1 MKYNTFL
8 FDLDGVIVN
17 TDNIQYETIKKS
29 VYEILNYDISQNN
42 NINKVFKSTI
52 TTVDKLKILSH
63 SITIDDDKINLI
75 YTNKKKLA
83 DTYFSKL
90 NIDNEKINLMKYLK
104 EQNCKIAIVTNSNK
118 ISTNIIL
125 KNIGIYDYIDVI
137 ITNEDV
143 LNKKPSP
150 EPYLKAIEI
159 LNCSIKETIIFE
171 DSEIG
176 IISAKNTGCDYY
188 HVKSYKDVN
197 INTINTLNNI
207 II

>member
-17 TDNIQYETIKKS
+17 TDNIQYETIKQS

-42 NINKVFKSTI
+42 NINNVFKSTI

-176 IISAKNTGCDYY
+176 IISAKNTGCEYY

-197 INTINTLNNI
+197 INTINILNNI
-207 II
+207 I

>member
-1 MKYNTFL
+1 MKYNTIL

-17 TDNIQYETIKKS
+17 TDNIQYETIKQS
-29 VYEILNYDISQNN
+29 VYEILNFDISQNN
-42 NINKVFKSTI
+42 NINEMFKSTI
-52 TTVDKLKILSH
+52 TTLDKLKFLSNY
-63 SITIDDDKINLI
+63 ITIDHNKIDII
-75 YTNKKKLA
+75 YTNKKQLA
-83 DTYFSKL
+83 DKYFSKL
-90 NIDNEKINLMKYLK
+90 DIDNEKINLMKYLK

-118 ISTNIIL
+118 TSTNIIL

-159 LNCSIKETIIFE
+159 LECSIKETIIFE

-197 INTINTLNNI
+197 INTINMLNNI
-207 II
+207 I

>member
-17 TDNIQYETIKKS
+17 TDNIQYETIKQS

-42 NINKVFKSTI
+42 NINEVFKSTI
-52 TTVDKLKILSH
+52 TTVDKLKKLSNY
-63 SITIDDDKINLI
+63 ITVDNNTIDII
-75 YTNKKKLA
+75 YTNKKQLA
-83 DTYFSKL
+83 DKYFSKL

-137 ITNEDV
+137 VTNEDV

-150 EPYLKAIEI
+150 EPYLKAIE
-159 LNCSIKETIIFE
+159 LLDCSIKETIIFE

-197 INTINTLNNI
+197 INTINMLNNI